1 VIAEYFHI
9 YIFSHSAV
17 TLIMDD
23 ETFETLGHYHYKVME
38 TLDGPGRMRFIN
50 HVFDEWVESQELD
63 FPKREQQQ
71 YSELLTDLV
80 KDFGH

>member
-1 VIAEYFHI
+1 MIAENFHI
-9 YIFSHSAV
+9 HIFSLSAV

-23 ETFETLGHYHYKVME
+23 ETFETLNDYHYKVME
-38 TLDGPGRMRFIN
+38 SLDGVGRMKFVE
-50 HVFDEWVESQELD
+50 HVFDEWVESCELGY
-63 FPKREQQQ
+63 PKREQKQ